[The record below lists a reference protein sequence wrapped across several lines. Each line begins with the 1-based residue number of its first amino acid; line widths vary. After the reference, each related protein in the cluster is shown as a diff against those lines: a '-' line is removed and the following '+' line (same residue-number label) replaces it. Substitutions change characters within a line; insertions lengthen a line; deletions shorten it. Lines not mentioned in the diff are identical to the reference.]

1 MILLFQLYS
10 VDVDLHPDAIS
21 SAQYS
26 LMMEIM
32 HTTLA
37 KEVQDQIIL
46 FDFQYQP
53 TTNLL

>member
-26 LMMEIM
+26 LMMEMM
-32 HTTLA
+32 HTH
-37 KEVQDQIIL
+37 
-46 FDFQYQP
+46 
-53 TTNLL
+53 